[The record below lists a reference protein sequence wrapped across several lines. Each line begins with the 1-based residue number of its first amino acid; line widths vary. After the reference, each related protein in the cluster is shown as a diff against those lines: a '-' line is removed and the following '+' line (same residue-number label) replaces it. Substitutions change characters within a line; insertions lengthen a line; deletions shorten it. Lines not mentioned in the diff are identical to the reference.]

1 MPNLPVQASVNQTE
15 CLGNQKNNHSKH
27 KEGYFTSY
35 YTKNK
40 QKYLLAQKRYR
51 SKLKT
56 NKPPKPL
63 STFQQKKQ
71 NQLLKLLINP
81 RSFVPVP
88 TKLKHPVIKNW
99 NASDY
104 WYSKK
109 LDLNNL
115 ERSPDSFLPKKGLER
130 GCVRIYQDNWK
141 NCAIIWLDIDE
152 KGWTKLAKQLRCGYI
167 TSPKK
172 HIRIPVPVRSLGN
185 LKTGTLYYQNQ
196 KIGDAKLSGEVM
208 LPGNRYYDKQGNFL
222 GYYEYKAWGTFFPFQ
237 NQIWTNPQEF
247 FTKLTEIS
255 GIEYKSIREHF
266 KQLKTEPKI
275 YTENDYNTIQEP
287 LYIGVKEP
295 PWQKMIITPKIGSQN
310 RY

>member
-1 MPNLPVQASVNQTE
+1 MNSVEVQGTKVPYKKSKEYWRQY
-15 CLGNQKNNHSKH
+15 NQKRLA
-27 KEGYFTSY
+27 YIVA
-35 YTKNK
+35 KNK
-40 QKYLLAQKRYR
+40 ERR
-51 SKLKT
+51 TFLKS
-56 NKPPKPL
+56 NQPPKTP
-63 STFQQKKQ
+63 SSFQQKKQ
-71 NQLLKLLINP
+71 NLLLKLLVNN

-99 NASDY
+99 NADNY
-104 WYSKK
+104 WYPKK

-115 ERSPDSFLPKKGLER
+115 KR
-130 GCVRIYQDNWK
+130 GCVRIYEDNWK
-141 NCAIIWLDIDE
+141 NCAIIWLDIDC
-152 KGWTKLAKQLRCGYI
+152 KKWTKLARELRCGYI

-208 LPGNRYYDKQGNFL
+208 LPGNTYYDKQGKFL

-237 NQIWTNPQEF
+237 NKIWNNPQEF

-266 KQLKTEPKI
+266 IQLRVEQKRF
-275 YTENDYNTIQEP
+275 TENDYNFKETLFIP
-287 LYIGVKEP
+287 VKEP
-295 PWQKMIITPKIGSQN
+295 PWQKMITTEERSPWAFDKDREYPHKIGSN
-310 RY
+310 